1 MKALITGAS
10 SGIGRD
16 IARELS
22 KRGYELV
29 IVARNLDR
37 LNKLKEELNTN
48 VQIESMDISVV
59 ENCKKLFEKHGFVHA
74 RQAAENAW
82 KYFPE
87 YMDKKRED
95 IILRHMFPLNIR
107 PPKYIESWIVT
118 MSDKYVSME
127 VIKDVKHLPRYI
139 GFGPKKRKK

>member
-48 VQIESMDISVV
+48 VEIESMDISVV
-59 ENCKKLFEKHGFVHA
+59 ENCKKLFEKHNDIDILIN
-74 RQAAENAW
+74 NA
-82 KYFPE
+82 
-87 YMDKKRED
+87 
-95 IILRHMFPLNIR
+95 
-107 PPKYIESWIVT
+107 
-118 MSDKYVSME
+118 
-127 VIKDVKHLPRYI
+127 
-139 GFGPKKRKK
+139 GFGDCGEFTKTSLEKEIQMINTNITAYHVLTKLYLQKN